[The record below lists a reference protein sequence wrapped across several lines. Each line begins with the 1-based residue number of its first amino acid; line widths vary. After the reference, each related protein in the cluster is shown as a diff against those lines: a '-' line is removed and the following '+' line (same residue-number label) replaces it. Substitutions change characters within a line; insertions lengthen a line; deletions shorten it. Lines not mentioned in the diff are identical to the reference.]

1 MHQEHKEYF
10 PTPHNPLNKNIF
22 FTYVYNTFWGHSVL
36 SYLQMVSFFFFFF
49 HYSTTLSFPFSESLF
64 QVHSLHCS
72 LPHTQWFFFK
82 YTDIFY
88 LLLNK
93 ETFIFFKT
101 EAMKQMGITVCE
113 NGKQF
118 PEQKTKQNYM
128 NK

>member
-1 MHQEHKEYF
+1 MHQERHKEYF

-22 FTYVYNTFWGHSVL
+22 FTYIYNSFWGHSVL
-36 SYLQMVSFFFFFF
+36 SYLQMVSFFFFPLFYNSFF
-49 HYSTTLSFPFSESLF
+49 PIFRITLPKYIAYVVLSVTHRFL
-64 QVHSLHCS
+64 
-72 LPHTQWFFFK
+72 K

-101 EAMKQMGITVCE
+101 EVMKQMVITVYE
-113 NGKQF
+113 NGKQI
-118 PEQKTKQNYM
+118 PEQNMKQNYT